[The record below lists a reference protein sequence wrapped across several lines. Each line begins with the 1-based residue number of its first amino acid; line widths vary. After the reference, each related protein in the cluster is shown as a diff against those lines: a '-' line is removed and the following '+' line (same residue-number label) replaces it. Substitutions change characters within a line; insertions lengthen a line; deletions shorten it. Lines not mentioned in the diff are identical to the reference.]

1 MRKNAFI
8 NYCWTDFVNNENRST
23 YYKMY
28 EHYYAYLIYLG
39 VKKGF
44 NIDVI
49 KDTVND
55 IFLYLWENRSRLQHI
70 HNPHSYIITFFIRS
84 LYKGEQ
90 HAKLHS
96 STDVQYEEY
105 IADEFIEPACDKG
118 LLDKEREQSLL
129 GLINRQM
136 EQLPPKQRQIIY
148 QKFYL
153 GLSYEEISKAN
164 RVSINT
170 VYNTVYAAMDK
181 LRVLIPR
188 NTFFALISVVA
199 TLSAIIFM
207 N

>member
-1 MRKNAFI
+1 MRKNTFI
-8 NYCWTDFVNNENRST
+8 NYCWSDFVNNENRST

-28 EHYYAYLIYLG
+28 EHYYAYLVYLG
-39 VKKGF
+39 IKKGF
-44 NIDVI
+44 NTETV
-49 KDTVND
+49 KDIIND

-84 LYKGEQ
+84 LYKGEH
-90 HAKLHS
+90 HARLYS
-96 STDVQYEEY
+96 ASGVQYEEY
-105 IADEFIEPACDKG
+105 ASEEFVEPSCDEH
-118 LLDKEREQSLL
+118 LLDKEKEDLL
-129 GLINRQM
+129 LNVINRKM

-164 RVSINT
+164 KVSVNT

-181 LRVLIPR
+181 LRILIPK
-188 NTFFALISVVA
+188 NTVLTLISTLA
-199 TLSAIIFM
+199 TLSAIIFC

>member
-28 EHYYAYLIYLG
+28 EHYYAYLVYLG

-44 NIDVI
+44 NTETV

-90 HAKLHS
+90 YARVFFS
-96 STDVQYEEY
+96 SDGQYEEY
-105 IADEFIEPACDKG
+105 MADEFVEPASDQH
-118 LLDKEREQSLL
+118 LLDKEREQTLL
-129 GLINRQM
+129 GLINRQID
-136 EQLPPKQRQIIY
+136 QLPPKQRQIIY

-164 RVSINT
+164 QVSVNT

-181 LRVLIPR
+181 LRVLIPK
-188 NTFFALISVVA
+188 NTFLALISAVA

-207 N
+207 S